1 MAQWEWRKIN
11 LGLVSLALANP
22 PIGVRAAMAT
32 DKIKP
37 DASSALI
44 VVEDACRGIDAGG
57 ALAKTWAG
65 MNKASRKKLQSN
77 DLAAG

>member
-1 MAQWEWRKIN
+1 
-11 LGLVSLALANP
+11 
-22 PIGVRAAMAT
+22 MAT

-77 DLAAG
+77 DLAAR

>member
-1 MAQWEWRKIN
+1 
-11 LGLVSLALANP
+11 
-22 PIGVRAAMAT
+22 MAT

-57 ALAKTWAG
+57 SLAKAWAS
-65 MNKASRKKLQSN
+65 MNKAGVKKIQSN
-77 DLAAG
+77 DLAT